1 MKSFLMNDKCSLY
14 LLLFVGFSSFILLLD
29 PFGFIYPSVFSKRNK
44 GVADEVEISHL
55 NNRYKTDWKFSDDP
69 NVINVHLIPHT
80 HDDAGWQVSVDE
92 YQLSQVDVILDNIF
106 LQLEAN
112 VDRRFTYAETNF
124 FAAWFRR
131 QPIGIQSR
139 VRKLVQQGR
148 LEIVNGG
155 WVQHD
160 EAGPVFGEMIDQT
173 TRGHLWLKKH
183 LDICPTGNV
192 FHKVDELA
200 ASFTDT
206 WCLSCFIQ

>member
-1 MKSFLMNDKCSLY
+1 MVANSAMARPYYFNKDKCSLY
-14 LLLFVGFSSFILLLD
+14 AMILIGFCWFNLLFD
-29 PFGFIYPSVFSKRNK
+29 PFGVIYPSVFSKRNSK
-44 GVADEVEISHL
+44 EVFSEDEIKISRL
-55 NNRYKTDWKFSDDP
+55 NNKYNTYWKPTEDP
-69 NVINVHLIPHT
+69 NIINVHLIPHT

-92 YQLSQVDVILDNIF
+92 YQLSQVDVILDNVF

-131 QPIGIQSR
+131 QPLGIQSR

-160 EAGPVFGEMIDQT
+160 EASPVFGEMIDQT

-183 LDICPTGNV
+183 LDVCPTGNV
-192 FHKVDELA
+192 
-200 ASFTDT
+200 
-206 WCLSCFIQ
+206 